1 MFNMRR
7 RDVITLIGGAA
18 AGWPLSARAQQK
30 LPTVEFLGTTDPA
43 LWNKEVTAFVRRL
56 QELGWIEGPMA
67 TRVCWPSRGAAA

>member
-1 MFNMRR
+1 M
-7 RDVITLIGGAA
+7 AA
-18 AGWPLSARAQQK
+18 SARAQQK

-56 QELGWIEGPMA
+56 QELGWIEARMA